1 MKKWTKILLIEL
13 GGLLVVIS
21 LCYGL
26 KQCENQR
33 ASDVRSIVEE
43 VGVRER
49 TTASTPPQEEV

>member
-33 ASDVRSIVEE
+33 SSSKE
-43 VGVRER
+43 VARVVGAV
-49 TTASTPPQEEV
+49 A

>member
-13 GGLLVVIS
+13 GGLLIVFS

-33 ASDVRSIVEE
+33 SSSKE
-43 VGVRER
+43 VARVVGAV
-49 TTASTPPQEEV
+49 A